1 MKRRIP
7 RSQWLPALLLVY
19 MLAMGLYFGRDLIEQ
34 GETMRLVIVSAV
46 EVLLITA
53 LYFFLRKKEKG

>member
-1 MKRRIP
+1 
-7 RSQWLPALLLVY
+7 